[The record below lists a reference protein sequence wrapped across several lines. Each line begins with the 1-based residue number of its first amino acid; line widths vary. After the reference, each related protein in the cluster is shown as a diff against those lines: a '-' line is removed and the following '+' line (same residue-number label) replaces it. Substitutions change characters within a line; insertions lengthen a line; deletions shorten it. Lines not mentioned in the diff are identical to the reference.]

1 MPAGLLCKEKKGAF
15 MKDSIKKLWQR
26 SMCFFLAMITVLS
39 LCPTAA
45 FAATTTDTT
54 NTTATEDAKQ
64 PEEEQGRTFGYLT
77 FDGQIIDG
85 AGNLV
90 QGKKTGSFFAVVM
103 VNASEQIL
111 QKESAAKI
119 RFNAS
124 YTNPETGNPNTDY
137 KVKIAYTTDPSRK
150 NHPDSDITT
159 GNGSATG
166 DLIIDQTKAEIVY
179 YVSVIVTHIKTGEV
193 VKRST
198 ISVTSQRLHKR
209 ATSIYYSRCG
219 MQVRVID
226 DIPFGTYDY
235 SASQNKKVQNTKGV
249 VKNPSG
255 TYTGMDGQQYENA
268 YCDIRLENDSVGT
281 SVVTANPDDI
291 KNVISKMVQGVLI
304 KDNVAGFNAAK
315 GYFEAK
321 GPAYVICRGQPVGE
335 KTYSLQYYHNYD
347 TGATSPN
354 SYAGWASNTRVK
366 DWEGNLRYLTMIIP
380 LSLTGTVT
388 VNYYDEDNPTQKIKD
403 STVLTTKEF
412 QKAISEKN
420 AMNTFIMETSSAFT
434 QEYVDLMG
442 GWKVVINNDNAISDF
457 ASYRHAISAT
467 PSYNKETKKWSMIS
481 TDATAKISEIMGIR
495 NSTLASIMTNKLT
508 APYVQTAQVTVPDI
522 PGYEFDF
529 GYGSDAMT
537 AMTYGSLLFSVD
549 SKTATAM
556 MTADS
561 PAATVNLYYKGIGD
575 TSYTVKVRKNGEIDE
590 SYTKKYD
597 ASVGDRIEKEDVDT
611 SYIPKD
617 WTINDIENVPLDVVK
632 DPTKNIIIID
642 CTAPVYLYTVMYYL
656 DGVFKEKA
664 IFEAVKDE
672 IIAGA
677 PLKNYS
683 GYHID
688 KVTGTP
694 LTIVDNNGVIRVYYV
709 KDAAAPNASLNTQL
723 FKDEYRT
730 KITKSKSGYGVYG
743 LFYVDVSRYVDAR
756 SYPSWTYKKGCG
768 TGTGSKVVKTYKDI
782 NVTAT
787 ATWSEGLPIDPNNEK
802 GNRKGHS
809 VTVNLVKDNTRSTER
824 VWVFHFPQNSQSAT
838 KYPKAYI
845 PIGWANNTNWTV
857 SFQAKMTAQE
867 YHYDNYYV
875 GVTCSH
881 ILQPSHTV
889 DTYPLK
895 EWYEDY
901 SRTFTGSGSIM
912 VNGSMYEDDFTGGRN

>member
-1 MPAGLLCKEKKGAF
+1 

>member
-1 MPAGLLCKEKKGAF
+1 MSAGFLCKEKKGAF
-15 MKDSIKKLWQR
+15 MKDSIKKIWQR
-26 SMCFFLAMITVLS
+26 SMCFFLTMITVLS

-54 NTTATEDAKQ
+54 GTTTTEDAKQ
-64 PEEEQGRTFGYLT
+64 PEKEQGRTFGYLT

-85 AGNLV
+85 KGKLLPE
-90 QGKKTGSFFAVVM
+90 KKTGSFFAVVM

-111 QKESAAKI
+111 QSESAAKI
-119 RFNAS
+119 RFNAV

-137 KVKIAYTTDPSRK
+137 EVKIGWTDQKQNKTKPTHIVAK
-150 NHPDSDITT
+150 
-159 GNGSATG
+159 GNGSASG
-166 DLIIDQTKAEIVY
+166 DMAIDQTQAEIVY

-193 VKRST
+193 VKRQT

-209 ATSIYYSRCG
+209 VSTIHYSRCG

-235 SASQNKKVQNTKGV
+235 SANQAKQVKNTKGV

-268 YCDIRLENDSVGT
+268 YCDIRLENDSVGA

-321 GPAYVICRGQPVGE
+321 GPAYIVCRGQRVGD
-335 KTYSLQYYHNYD
+335 KIYSLQYYHNYD

-434 QEYVDLMG
+434 NEYVNLMG

-508 APYVQTAQVTVPDI
+508 APYVQTAQVTVPNI

-597 ASVGDRIEKEDVDT
+597 ASVGDRIEKENVDT

-632 DPTKNIIIID
+632 DPAKNIIIID
-642 CTAPVYLYTVMYYL
+642 CTAPVYIYTVMYYL
-656 DGVFKEKA
+656 DGVFKEKVTL
-664 IFEAVKDE
+664 EAQTGTVITQPPRKTY
-672 IIAGA
+672 
-677 PLKNYS
+677 P
-683 GYHID
+683 GYHLDHI
-688 KVTGTP
+688 TGTP
-694 LTIVDNNGVIRVYYV
+694 LTVVDNTGVIRVYY
-709 KDAAAPNASLNTQL
+709 KKDIGDAAASVSAALY
-723 FKDEYRT
+723 KDSSY
-730 KITKSKSGYGVYG
+730 KQKVTKSKSGYGVYG
-743 LFYVDVSRYVDAR
+743 QFTVDVSTYVKAETHFTI
-756 SYPSWTYKKGCG
+756 SS
-768 TGTGSKVVKTYKDI
+768 
-782 NVTAT
+782 VTAT
-787 ATWSEGLPIDPNNEK
+787 WKEGLPINIKTNKLGKEAKDVTLVFDKNHSNTDK
-802 GNRKGHS
+802 GIYVYN
-809 VTVNLVKDNTRSTER
+809 
-824 VWVFHFPQNSQSAT
+824 FPENKNSAQ
-838 KYPKAYI
+838 KYQKAYI
-845 PIGWANNTNWTV
+845 PIGWADNSDWTV
-857 SFQAKMTAQE
+857 TFQAKITL
-867 YHYDNYYV
+867 YDADGN
-875 GVTCSH
+875 
-881 ILQPSHTV
+881 P
-889 DTYPLK
+889 
-895 EWYEDY
+895 YEDP
-901 SRTFTGSGSIM
+901 TPKTGKASVR

>member
-45 FAATTTDTT
+45 FAATMTGTT

-166 DLIIDQTKAEIVY
+166 DLIIDQSKAEIVY

-235 SASQNKKVQNTKGV
+235 SANQAKQVKNTKGV

-420 AMNTFIMETSSAFT
+420 AMNTFIMETSSSFT
-434 QEYVDLMG
+434 NEYVNLMG

-495 NSTLASIMTNKLT
+495 NNTLASIMTNKLT

>member
-1 MPAGLLCKEKKGAF
+1 

-434 QEYVDLMG
+434 NEYVNLMG

-495 NSTLASIMTNKLT
+495 NNTLASIMTNKLT

>member
-1 MPAGLLCKEKKGAF
+1 MSAGFLCKEKKGAF

-26 SMCFFLAMITVLS
+26 SMCFFLTMITVLS

-45 FAATTTDTT
+45 FAVTTTDTT

-90 QGKKTGSFFAVVM
+90 KGKKNGSFFAVVM
-103 VNASEQIL
+103 VDGNENII

-119 RFNAS
+119 RFNAV

-137 KVKIAYTTDPSRK
+137 EVKIGWTDQKQNKTKPTHIVAK
-150 NHPDSDITT
+150 
-159 GNGSATG
+159 GNGSTSG
-166 DLIIDQTKAEIVY
+166 DMAIDQTQAEIVY

-193 VKRST
+193 VKRQT

-209 ATSIYYSRCG
+209 VTSIYYSRCG

-235 SASQNKKVQNTKGV
+235 SANQAKLVKNTKGV

-281 SVVTANPDDI
+281 SVVTANQDDI

-335 KTYSLQYYHNYD
+335 KTYSLQYYHRND

-354 SYAGWASNTRVK
+354 NYAGWANNTRVK

-412 QKAISEKN
+412 QQAISEKN

-434 QEYVDLMG
+434 NEYVNLMG

-597 ASVGDRIEKEDVDT
+597 ASVGDRIGQPDYLQRDEVLFRQGRDEDV
-611 SYIPKD
+611 
-617 WTINDIENVPLDVVK
+617 
-632 DPTKNIIIID
+632 
-642 CTAPVYLYTVMYYL
+642 
-656 DGVFKEKA
+656 
-664 IFEAVKDE
+664 
-672 IIAGA
+672 
-677 PLKNYS
+677 
-683 GYHID
+683 
-688 KVTGTP
+688 
-694 LTIVDNNGVIRVYYV
+694 
-709 KDAAAPNASLNTQL
+709 
-723 FKDEYRT
+723 
-730 KITKSKSGYGVYG
+730 
-743 LFYVDVSRYVDAR
+743 
-756 SYPSWTYKKGCG
+756 
-768 TGTGSKVVKTYKDI
+768 GSH
-782 NVTAT
+782 
-787 ATWSEGLPIDPNNEK
+787 
-802 GNRKGHS
+802 R
-809 VTVNLVKDNTRSTER
+809 
-824 VWVFHFPQNSQSAT
+824 
-838 KYPKAYI
+838 
-845 PIGWANNTNWTV
+845 
-857 SFQAKMTAQE
+857 
-867 YHYDNYYV
+867 
-875 GVTCSH
+875 
-881 ILQPSHTV
+881 
-889 DTYPLK
+889 
-895 EWYEDY
+895 
-901 SRTFTGSGSIM
+901 
-912 VNGSMYEDDFTGGRN
+912 

>member
-1 MPAGLLCKEKKGAF
+1 

-90 QGKKTGSFFAVVM
+90 KGKKNGSFFAVVM
-103 VNASEQIL
+103 VDGNENII

-119 RFNAS
+119 RFNAV

-137 KVKIAYTTDPSRK
+137 EVKIGWTDQKQNKTKPTHIVAK
-150 NHPDSDITT
+150 
-159 GNGSATG
+159 GNGSTSG
-166 DLIIDQTKAEIVY
+166 DMAIDQTQAEIVY

-193 VKRST
+193 VKRQT

-209 ATSIYYSRCG
+209 VTSIYYSRCG

-235 SASQNKKVQNTKGV
+235 SANQAKQVKNTKGV

-335 KTYSLQYYHNYD
+335 KTYSLQYYHRND

-354 SYAGWASNTRVK
+354 SYAGWANNTRVK

-434 QEYVDLMG
+434 NEYVNLMG

-632 DPTKNIIIID
+632 DPTKNLIIID

-656 DGVFKEKA
+656 DGVFKEKVTL
-664 IFEAVKDE
+664 EAQTGTVITQPPRKTY
-672 IIAGA
+672 
-677 PLKNYS
+677 P
-683 GYHID
+683 GYHLDHI
-688 KVTGTP
+688 TGTP
-694 LTIVDNNGVIRVYYV
+694 LTVVDNTGVIRVYY
-709 KDAAAPNASLNTQL
+709 KKDIGDAAASVSAALY
-723 FKDEYRT
+723 KDSSYKPE
-730 KITKSKSGYGVYG
+730 KKVTKSKSGYGVYG
-743 LFYVDVSRYVDAR
+743 KFTVDVSTYVENEIHFTI
-756 SYPSWTYKKGCG
+756 SS
-768 TGTGSKVVKTYKDI
+768 
-782 NVTAT
+782 VTAT
-787 ATWSEGLPIDPNNEK
+787 WKEGLPINIKTNKLGKEAKDVTLVFDKEHSNTAK
-802 GNRKGHS
+802 GIYVYN
-809 VTVNLVKDNTRSTER
+809 
-824 VWVFHFPQNSQSAT
+824 FPENKKSAQ
-838 KYPKAYI
+838 KYKKAYI
-845 PIGWANNTNWTV
+845 PIGWADNSDWTV
-857 SFQAKMTAQE
+857 TFKAKITL
-867 YHYDNYYV
+867 YDADGN
-875 GVTCSH
+875 
-881 ILQPSHTV
+881 P
-889 DTYPLK
+889 
-895 EWYEDY
+895 YEGP
-901 SRTFTGSGSIM
+901 TKTGKASIR

>member
-1 MPAGLLCKEKKGAF
+1 
-15 MKDSIKKLWQR
+15 MKDSIKKIWQR

-54 NTTATEDAKQ
+54 GTTTTEDAKQ
-64 PEEEQGRTFGYLT
+64 PEKEQGRTFGYLT

-85 AGNLV
+85 KGKLLPE
-90 QGKKTGSFFAVVM
+90 KKTGSFFAVVM

-111 QKESAAKI
+111 QSESAAKI
-119 RFNAS
+119 RFNAV

-137 KVKIAYTTDPSRK
+137 EVKIGWTDQKQNKTKPTHIVAK
-150 NHPDSDITT
+150 
-159 GNGSATG
+159 GNGSASG
-166 DLIIDQTKAEIVY
+166 DMAIDQTQAEIVY
-179 YVSVIVTHIKTGEV
+179 YVSVIVTHIKSGEV
-193 VKRST
+193 VKRQT

-209 ATSIYYSRCG
+209 VSTIHYSRCG

-235 SASQNKKVQNTKGV
+235 SASQDTKVKNTKGV

-255 TYTGMDGQQYENA
+255 TYTGIDGQQYENA
-268 YCDIRLENDSVGT
+268 YCDIRLENDSAGA
-281 SVVTANPDDI
+281 SVVTANQDDI
-291 KNVISKMVQGVLI
+291 KKVISQMVQGVLI
-304 KDNVAGFNAAK
+304 KNNVAGFNAAK

-321 GPAYVICRGQPVGE
+321 GPAYIVCRGQRVGD
-335 KTYSLQYYHNYD
+335 KIYSLQYYHNYD

-434 QEYVDLMG
+434 NEYVNLMG

-508 APYVQTAQVTVPDI
+508 APYVQTAQVTVPNI

-597 ASVGDRIEKEDVDT
+597 ASVGDRIEKENVDT

-632 DPTKNIIIID
+632 DPAKNIIIID
-642 CTAPVYLYTVMYYL
+642 CTAPVYIYTIMYYL
-656 DGVFKEKA
+656 DGVFKEKVTL
-664 IFEAVKDE
+664 EAQTGTVITQPPRKTY
-672 IIAGA
+672 
-677 PLKNYS
+677 P
-683 GYHID
+683 GYHLDHI
-688 KVTGTP
+688 TGTP
-694 LTIVDNNGVIRVYYV
+694 LTVVDNTGVIRVYY
-709 KDAAAPNASLNTQL
+709 KKDIGDAAASVSAALY
-723 FKDEYRT
+723 KDSSY
-730 KITKSKSGYGVYG
+730 KQKVTKSKSGYGVYG
-743 LFYVDVSRYVDAR
+743 QFTVDVSTYVKA
-756 SYPSWTYKKGCG
+756 
-768 TGTGSKVVKTYKDI
+768 KTSFTI
-782 NVTAT
+782 SSVTAT
-787 ATWSEGLPIDPNNEK
+787 WKEGLPINIKTNKLGKEAKDVTLVFDKE
-802 GNRKGHS
+802 HS
-809 VTVNLVKDNTRSTER
+809 NTAEGIYVYNFPVNK
-824 VWVFHFPQNSQSAT
+824 NSAQ
-838 KYPKAYI
+838 KYKKAYI
-845 PIGWANNTNWTV
+845 PIGWADNSDWTV
-857 SFQAKMTAQE
+857 TFQAKITL
-867 YHYDNYYV
+867 YD
-875 GVTCSH
+875 
-881 ILQPSHTV
+881 V
-889 DTYPLK
+889 DGNP
-895 EWYEDY
+895 YEGP
-901 SRTFTGSGSIM
+901 TKTGKASIR

>member
-1 MPAGLLCKEKKGAF
+1 

-54 NTTATEDAKQ
+54 NTTATEDSKQ
-64 PEEEQGRTFGYLT
+64 TEEEQGRTFGYLT

-90 QGKKTGSFFAVVM
+90 KGKKNGSFFAVVM
-103 VNASEQIL
+103 VDGNENII

-119 RFNAS
+119 RFNAV

-137 KVKIAYTTDPSRK
+137 EVKIGWTDQKQNKTKPTHIVAK
-150 NHPDSDITT
+150 
-159 GNGSATG
+159 GNGSTSG
-166 DLIIDQTKAEIVY
+166 DMAIDQTQAEIVY

-193 VKRST
+193 VKRQT

-209 ATSIYYSRCG
+209 VTSIYYSRCG

-235 SASQNKKVQNTKGV
+235 SANQAEQVKNTKGV

-281 SVVTANPDDI
+281 SVVTANHDDI

-335 KTYSLQYYHNYD
+335 KTYSLQYYHRND

-354 SYAGWASNTRVK
+354 SYAGWANNTRVK

-617 WTINDIENVPLDVVK
+617 WTINGIENVPLDVVK

-642 CTAPVYLYTVMYYL
+642 CTAPVYIYTVMYYL
-656 DGVFKEKA
+656 DGVFKEKVTL
-664 IFEAVKDE
+664 EAQTGTVITQPPRKTY
-672 IIAGA
+672 
-677 PLKNYS
+677 P
-683 GYHID
+683 GYHLDHI
-688 KVTGTP
+688 TGTP
-694 LTIVDNNGVIRVYYV
+694 LTVVDNTGVIRVYYK
-709 KDAAAPNASLNTQL
+709 KDIGNADASVSAALY
-723 FKDEYRT
+723 KDSSY
-730 KITKSKSGYGVYG
+730 KQKVTKSKSGYGVYG
-743 LFYVDVSRYVDAR
+743 QFTVDVSTYVEDETLFTI
-756 SYPSWTYKKGCG
+756 SS
-768 TGTGSKVVKTYKDI
+768 
-782 NVTAT
+782 VTAT
-787 ATWSEGLPIDPNNEK
+787 WKEGLPINIKTNKLGKE
-802 GNRKGHS
+802 
-809 VTVNLVKDNTRSTER
+809 VKDVTLVFDKKHSNTDKGIY
-824 VWVFHFPQNSQSAT
+824 VYNFPKNKNSAQE
-838 KYPKAYI
+838 YQKAYI
-845 PIGWANNTNWTV
+845 PIGWADNSDWTV
-857 SFQAKMTAQE
+857 TFQAKITL
-867 YHYDNYYV
+867 YDADGN
-875 GVTCSH
+875 
-881 ILQPSHTV
+881 P
-889 DTYPLK
+889 
-895 EWYEDY
+895 YEGP
-901 SRTFTGSGSIM
+901 TKKGKASIR

>member
-1 MPAGLLCKEKKGAF
+1 

-54 NTTATEDAKQ
+54 GTTATEDAKQ

-85 AGNLV
+85 NGKLLPE
-90 QGKKTGSFFAVVM
+90 KKTGSFFAVVM

-111 QKESAAKI
+111 QSESAAKV
-119 RFNAS
+119 RFNAV
-124 YTNPETGNPNTDY
+124 YTNPETGNPNPDY
-137 KVKIAYTTDPSRK
+137 RVKIAYTTDVYSKENPI
-150 NHPDSDITT
+150 DIVAT
-159 GNGSATG
+159 GNGSASG
-166 DLIIDQTKAEIVY
+166 DMKLDQSKAEVVY

-193 VKRST
+193 VKRQT

-209 ATSIYYSRCG
+209 VSSIHYSRCG

-226 DIPFGTYDY
+226 NIPFGTYDY
-235 SASQNKKVQNTKGV
+235 SASQDTKVKNTKGV

-255 TYTGMDGQQYENA
+255 TYTGIDGQQYENA
-268 YCDIRLENDSVGT
+268 YCDIRLQNDSAGA
-281 SVVTANPDDI
+281 SVVTANQDDI

-304 KDNVAGFNAAK
+304 KNNVAGFNAAK

-321 GPAYVICRGQPVGE
+321 GPAYIVCRGQSVGD
-335 KTYSLQYYHNYD
+335 KIYSLQYYHRYD

-354 SYAGWASNTRVK
+354 NYAGWANNTRVK
-366 DWEGNLRYLTMIIP
+366 DWEGNLRYLSLIIP

-412 QKAISEKN
+412 QKAISEKD
-420 AMNTFIMETSSAFT
+420 AMNTFIMETGSAFT

-442 GWKVVINNDNAISDF
+442 GWKVVINNDNAVSDF

-467 PSYNKETKKWSMIS
+467 PSYDKETKKWSMIS
-481 TDATAKISEIMGIR
+481 TDASSKISEIMGIR

-522 PGYEFDF
+522 AGYEFDF

-537 AMTYGSLLFSVD
+537 AMTFGSLLFSVD

-575 TSYTVKVRKNGEIDE
+575 TTYTVKVRKNGEIDE

-597 ASVGDRIEKEDVDT
+597 TTVGERIEKEDVDT

-632 DPTKNIIIID
+632 DPTKNLIIID

-768 TGTGSKVVKTYKDI
+768 TDTGHKVVNTYKEI

-809 VTVNLVKDNTRSTER
+809 VTVNLVKDNLSTER
-824 VWVFHFPQNSQSAT
+824 VWVFHFPKNSQSAK

-857 SFQAKMTAQE
+857 SFQAKMTAQK
-867 YHYDNYYV
+867 YNYDNYYV
-875 GVTCSH
+875 GVTCTH

>member
-1 MPAGLLCKEKKGAF
+1 MKNISDSLKK
-15 MKDSIKKLWQR
+15 IWQR

-45 FAATTTDTT
+45 FAATTTDTA
-54 NTTATEDAKQ
+54 NTTTTEEKEQ

-85 AGNLV
+85 AGNLGK
-90 QGKKTGSFFAVVM
+90 GKKTGSFFAVVM
-103 VNASEQIL
+103 VDAKENII

-119 RFNAS
+119 RFNAT

-137 KVKIAYTTDPSRK
+137 QVKIAWTNDKSYK
-150 NHPDSDITT
+150 NRPDNIITS

-166 DLIIDQTKAEIVY
+166 DLIIDQSKAEVVY
-179 YVSVIVTHIKTGEV
+179 YVSVIVSHIKTGEI

-209 ATSIYYSRCG
+209 VSNIYYSRCG

-235 SASQNKKVQNTKGV
+235 STSQDKKVPNTKGV

-281 SVVTANPDDI
+281 SVVTANQDDV

-321 GPAYVICRGQPVGE
+321 GPAYVICRGVQKFGE
-335 KTYSLQYYHNYD
+335 KIYSLQYYHNYD

-412 QKAISEKN
+412 QQAISEKN

-434 QEYVDLMG
+434 NEYVDLMG

-495 NSTLASIMTNKLT
+495 NNTLASIMTNKLT

-642 CTAPVYLYTVMYYL
+642 CTAPKYIYTVMYYL
-656 DGVFKEKA
+656 DGVFKEKVTL
-664 IFEAVKDE
+664 EAQTGTVITQPPRKTY
-672 IIAGA
+672 
-677 PLKNYS
+677 P
-683 GYHID
+683 GYHLDHI
-688 KVTGTP
+688 TGTP
-694 LTIVDNNGVIRVYYV
+694 LTVVDNTGVIRVYYK
-709 KDAAAPNASLNTQL
+709 KDIGNAAASVSAALY
-723 FKDEYRT
+723 KDSSC
-730 KITKSKSGYGVYG
+730 KQKVTKSKSGYGVYG
-743 LFYVDVSRYVDAR
+743 QFTVDVSSYVEAETPFTI
-756 SYPSWTYKKGCG
+756 SS
-768 TGTGSKVVKTYKDI
+768 
-782 NVTAT
+782 VTAT
-787 ATWSEGLPIDPNNEK
+787 WKEGLPINIKTNKLGKE
-802 GNRKGHS
+802 
-809 VTVNLVKDNTRSTER
+809 VKDVTLVFDKKHSNTDKGIY
-824 VWVFHFPQNSQSAT
+824 VYNFPENKNSAQ
-838 KYPKAYI
+838 KNKKAYI
-845 PIGWANNTNWTV
+845 PIGWADNSDWTV
-857 SFQAKMTAQE
+857 TFQAKITL
-867 YHYDNYYV
+867 YDADSN
-875 GVTCSH
+875 
-881 ILQPSHTV
+881 P
-889 DTYPLK
+889 
-895 EWYEDY
+895 YEGP
-901 SRTFTGSGSIM
+901 TKTGKASIR

>member
-1 MPAGLLCKEKKGAF
+1 

-434 QEYVDLMG
+434 NEYVNLMG

-522 PGYEFDF
+522 AGYEFDF

-537 AMTYGSLLFSVD
+537 AMTFGSLLFSVD

-575 TSYTVKVRKNGEIDE
+575 TTYTVKVRKNGEIDE

-597 ASVGDRIEKEDVDT
+597 TTVGERIEKEDVDT

-632 DPTKNIIIID
+632 DPTKNLIIID

>member
-1 MPAGLLCKEKKGAF
+1 

-45 FAATTTDTT
+45 FAATTTDSTG
-54 NTTATEDAKQ
+54 TTATEDAKQ
-64 PEEEQGRTFGYLT
+64 PEEEQGRTLGYLT

-85 AGNLV
+85 KGNLV
-90 QGKKTGSFFAVVM
+90 PGKKTGSFFAVVM

-111 QKESAAKI
+111 QSESAAKI
-119 RFNAS
+119 RFNAV
-124 YTNPETGNPNTDY
+124 YTNPETGNPNPDY
-137 KVKIAYTTDPSRK
+137 RVKIAYTTDVYSKENPI
-150 NHPDSDITT
+150 DIVAT
-159 GNGSATG
+159 GNGSASG
-166 DLIIDQTKAEIVY
+166 DMKIDQAKSEIVY

-193 VKRST
+193 VKRQT

-434 QEYVDLMG
+434 NEYVNLMG

-495 NSTLASIMTNKLT
+495 NNTLASIMTNKLT

>member
-1 MPAGLLCKEKKGAF
+1 
-15 MKDSIKKLWQR
+15 MKDSIKKIWQR

-54 NTTATEDAKQ
+54 GTTTTEDAKQ
-64 PEEEQGRTFGYLT
+64 PEKEQGRTFGYLT

-85 AGNLV
+85 KGKLLPE
-90 QGKKTGSFFAVVM
+90 KKTGSFFAVVM

-111 QKESAAKI
+111 QSESAAKI
-119 RFNAS
+119 RFNAV

-137 KVKIAYTTDPSRK
+137 EVKIGWTDQKQNKTKPTHIVAK
-150 NHPDSDITT
+150 
-159 GNGSATG
+159 GNGSASG
-166 DLIIDQTKAEIVY
+166 DMAIDQTQAEIVY
-179 YVSVIVTHIKTGEV
+179 YVSVIVTHIKSGEV
-193 VKRST
+193 VKRQT

-209 ATSIYYSRCG
+209 VSTIHYSRCG

-235 SASQNKKVQNTKGV
+235 SASQDTKVKNTKGV

-255 TYTGMDGQQYENA
+255 TYTGIDGQQYENA
-268 YCDIRLENDSVGT
+268 YCDIRLENDSVGA

-321 GPAYVICRGQPVGE
+321 GPAYIVCRGQRVGD
-335 KTYSLQYYHNYD
+335 KIYSLQYYHNYD

-434 QEYVDLMG
+434 NEYVNLMG

-508 APYVQTAQVTVPDI
+508 APYVQTAQVTVPNI

-597 ASVGDRIEKEDVDT
+597 ASVGDRIEKENVDT

-632 DPTKNIIIID
+632 DPAKNIIIID
-642 CTAPVYLYTVMYYL
+642 CTAPVYIYTIMYYL
-656 DGVFKEKA
+656 DGVFKEKVTL
-664 IFEAVKDE
+664 EAQTGTVITQPPRKTY
-672 IIAGA
+672 
-677 PLKNYS
+677 P
-683 GYHID
+683 GYHLDHI
-688 KVTGTP
+688 TGTP
-694 LTIVDNNGVIRVYYV
+694 LTVVDNTGVIRVYY
-709 KDAAAPNASLNTQL
+709 KKDIGDAAASVSAALY
-723 FKDEYRT
+723 KDSSY
-730 KITKSKSGYGVYG
+730 KQKVTKSKSGYGVYG
-743 LFYVDVSRYVDAR
+743 QFTVDVSTYVKA
-756 SYPSWTYKKGCG
+756 
-768 TGTGSKVVKTYKDI
+768 KTSFTI
-782 NVTAT
+782 SSVTAT
-787 ATWSEGLPIDPNNEK
+787 WKEGLPINIKTNKLGKEAKDVTLVFDKE
-802 GNRKGHS
+802 HS
-809 VTVNLVKDNTRSTER
+809 NTAEGIYVYNFPVNK
-824 VWVFHFPQNSQSAT
+824 NSAQ
-838 KYPKAYI
+838 KYKKAYI
-845 PIGWANNTNWTV
+845 PIGWADNSDWTV
-857 SFQAKMTAQE
+857 TFQAKITL
-867 YHYDNYYV
+867 YD
-875 GVTCSH
+875 
-881 ILQPSHTV
+881 V
-889 DTYPLK
+889 DGNP
-895 EWYEDY
+895 YEGP
-901 SRTFTGSGSIM
+901 TKTGKASIR